1 MRFVAGTRYLDCSR
15 ELWNSRSK
23 RFNGSGTSGSLYYT
37 CILSSRSGLN
47 SGPIVFISLRG
58 LPGEGSSRRTH
69 DMRRLI
75 KELGVIGAERRT
87 DLILR
92 LDYVL
97 LWLNQGGGVS
107 LLSVLREYEE
117 LLDR

>member
-1 MRFVAGTRYLDCSR
+1 
-15 ELWNSRSK
+15 
-23 RFNGSGTSGSLYYT
+23 
-37 CILSSRSGLN
+37 
-47 SGPIVFISLRG
+47 
-58 LPGEGSSRRTH
+58 
-69 DMRRLI
+69 MRRLI

-97 LWLNQGGGVS
+97 PWLNQGGGVS